1 MKLNILSLI
10 LICSLTSCD
19 TKTTKS
25 MSELPNAPLATQIPK
40 NLTIHDDVRVD
51 EFYWLNDKENPE
63 VIDYLNKENDYYN
76 ANTAHTKDFQ
86 ASLFDEMKSRIKEDD
101 SSVPYKYN
109 SYWYITKYEKGKD
122 YPIYTRKK
130 GTLKAAEELLF
141 DCNEMAKDHSYFRLV
156 GLNISPNNKLIS
168 YGIDTTGR
176 RQYSLH
182 IKDLTTNKVFK
193 EEISN
198 TTGGSTW
205 ANDNKTFF
213 YTLKDETTLRSEAI
227 YKHRL
232 DTDPKLDTLIYEE
245 MDDTFSVGVY
255 KTKSKKYLVIGSYS
269 TLTTEYQ
276 ILNADTP
283 DGDFQDI
290 SAQDPRFRI
299 WNLSF

>member
-76 ANTAHTKDFQ
+76 AHTAHTKDFQ
-86 ASLFDEMKSRIKEDD
+86 VSLFDEMKSRIKEDD

-109 SYWYITKYEKGKD
+109 GYWYITKYEKGKD

-198 TTGGSTW
+198 TTSATIVL
-205 ANDNKTFF
+205 NRVL
-213 YTLKDETTLRSEAI
+213 TLEKNSKSSISCHFVLFLR
-227 YKHRL
+227 
-232 DTDPKLDTLIYEE
+232 
-245 MDDTFSVGVY
+245 
-255 KTKSKKYLVIGSYS
+255 VIV
-269 TLTTEYQ
+269 
-276 ILNADTP
+276 N
-283 DGDFQDI
+283 
-290 SAQDPRFRI
+290 
-299 WNLSF
+299 